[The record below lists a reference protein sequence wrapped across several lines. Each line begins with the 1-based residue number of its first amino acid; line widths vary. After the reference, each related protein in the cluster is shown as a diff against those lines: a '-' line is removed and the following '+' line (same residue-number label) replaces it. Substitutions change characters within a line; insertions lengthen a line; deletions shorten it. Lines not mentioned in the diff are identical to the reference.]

1 MSHIRYGTCMKPLTR
16 HYAAD
21 ARLGRCAFDCTF
33 TTERRYGSVD
43 LVQLDSQFGE
53 AFALVGD
60 DCLVGLGFA
69 SLHDNGSRVSDWIN
83 KKFGSRIREQPIT
96 TVPWLVAGLRGEGRI
111 KMLARG
117 TEFQLAVWQ
126 ALLEIEP
133 GTCVS
138 YSDIGARLGR
148 HNAERA
154 IGGAIG
160 SNPISWFIPC
170 HRVIRKDGSLGGYA
184 WGLSVKEDMLDV
196 ERAARSR

>member
-1 MSHIRYGTCMKPLTR
+1 MKPLTR

-21 ARLGRCAFDCTF
+21 ARLGRCAFDCAF

-43 LVQLDSQFGE
+43 LVQLDSQFGD
-53 AFALVGD
+53 AFALVSGD
-60 DCLVGLGFA
+60 RLVGLGFA
-69 SLHDNGSRVSDWIN
+69 SLHGNGPRVSDWI
-83 KKFGSRIREQPIT
+83 KKHFGSRIREQPIT

-117 TEFQLAVWQ
+117 TEFQLGVWQ
-126 ALLEIEP
+126 ALLDIEP

-138 YSDIGARLGR
+138 YSDIGASLGR
-148 HNAERA
+148 HNAERTLGRA

-170 HRVIRKDGSLGGYA
+170 HRVIRKDGTLGGYA